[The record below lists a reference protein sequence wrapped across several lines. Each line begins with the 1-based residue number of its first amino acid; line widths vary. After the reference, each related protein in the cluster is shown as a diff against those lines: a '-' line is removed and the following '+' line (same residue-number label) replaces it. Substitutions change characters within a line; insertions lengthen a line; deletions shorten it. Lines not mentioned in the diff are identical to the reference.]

1 VSILKLL
8 SAILKGKTRLATTL
22 AEVESNSA
30 SAVLCVTI
38 PGIEQKKSSAKTMLR
53 FSVERLQPEPAEK
66 FQQMTAR
73 I

>member
-38 PGIEQKKSSAKTMLR
+38 PGIEQNNKNVAQKN
-53 FSVERLQPEPAEK
+53 
-66 FQQMTAR
+66 AR
-73 I
+73 NVAPCVRGFILFLNASP